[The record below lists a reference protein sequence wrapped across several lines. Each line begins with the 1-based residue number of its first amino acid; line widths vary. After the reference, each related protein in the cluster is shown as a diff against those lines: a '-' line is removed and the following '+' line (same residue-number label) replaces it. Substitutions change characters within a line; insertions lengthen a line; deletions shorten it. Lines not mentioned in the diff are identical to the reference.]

1 MSEERGGAWGQ
12 ALEAGAPLPIVP
24 YIPWSLPKSPKKELR
39 VWMKKKRNNKILKFL
54 DLPLVSSALTPSRPS
69 SAP

>member
-1 MSEERGGAWGQ
+1 VGAGPGGWSPSTHSPIHPMEPPKVSE
-12 ALEAGAPLPIVP
+12 
-24 YIPWSLPKSPKKELR
+24 KELR

-54 DLPLVSSALTPSRPS
+54 DPPLVSSALTPSRPS